1 MGWALDGRELRPR
14 AVNFASLAK
23 LTASVKPLPL
33 LVALL
38 ALLAG
43 SSSVF
48 AQVDDLRIR
57 QLENE
62 VNRLHREI
70 EAQSRRLDELERTAR
85 NGAVSPRL
93 PPVSEP
99 REDSSPAW
107 LVSTNWERL
116 RTGMKEIDVIALLG
130 RPTSVR
136 TDTEGKRHSL
146 FYAMEL
152 GPNAVLS
159 GNVQLDD
166 SGVTSISKPVLR

>member
-1 MGWALDGRELRPR
+1 
-14 AVNFASLAK
+14 
-23 LTASVKPLPL
+23 VKPLPL
-33 LVALL
+33 LVAVI
-38 ALLAG
+38 ALPAG
-43 SSSVF
+43 SSSLF
-48 AQVDDLRIR
+48 AQVDDLRVR

-62 VNRLHREI
+62 VSRLQREI
-70 EAQSRRLDELERTAR
+70 EAQSRRIDELERAAQSD
-85 NGAVSPRL
+85 AVAPRL
-93 PPVSEP
+93 PPVSAP

-116 RTGMKEIDVIALLG
+116 RRGMKEIDVIALLG

-136 TDTEGKRHSL
+136 TDADGKRHSL

-166 SGVTSISKPVLR
+166 SGVTVISKPVLR